1 MKPSPDHQAPQSAPQ
16 AEQAAR
22 HLSMAP
28 GESGEE
34 GARQRDEFSLL
45 LEVSKLVVSELDLDM
60 VLKLVAEKALD
71 LVQAETVLIPML
83 DERRERYTYQAAAGA
98 NAESILAESFPIQ
111 VGMCGWV
118 LKNEQSLLFGDS
130 TPFGMD
136 ETTSW
141 ERGQP
146 SALLVPL
153 MGRKRIIG
161 GLSALGKRGGGS
173 FSKHDLELM
182 TLFANQVSTAIENAM
197 LFRELDAEISKR
209 KSSEARARSMLRT
222 ALDGVWLADDNGC
235 LLEVNQ
241 TACTML
247 GYSHEELVGLG
258 IHRIEVLETPE
269 AIWGRTLR
277 LKQRGSDLFESR
289 HRRKDGT
296 EFPVEV
302 SLTFLRETDQ
312 CVVFIRDITE
322 RKQMEKELRESEKR
336 FRHISSSM
344 MDIAYSCLRRSGEDM
359 AIDWMIGGTQAL
371 LGCSIEE
378 VMAVRCWRNFV
389 MEEDRPLFL
398 EQVMSLSS
406 GQSSDCE
413 LRLRKKDGSLVWVQC
428 YARCE
433 VSEEDKDH
441 HRIFG
446 ALVDITG
453 RKQAEEENARLQAQ
467 LQQAQKMESL
477 GTLSGGIAHDMN
489 NVLGAILG
497 LASANVET
505 QPPGSPAYRAF
516 ETIVKAATRGG
527 EMVRSLLAFAR
538 QRKAEDRVLDMNA
551 ILQEEIHLLERTTLS
566 RVRLEMDLKPDLHP
580 MRGDASALNNAIMNL
595 CVNAVDAMPEN
606 GILTLRTR
614 NVDDDWIEVVVEDT
628 GAGMP
633 KDILDRAMEPFY
645 TTKGVGKGTG
655 LGLSMVYSTVKA
667 HAGQIEIHSTS
678 GQGTQVRMR
687 FPACE
692 TAIEAVNPNAG
703 DRSETR
709 KLVLRVLLVDDDEL
723 IQSSMEAILQTLGHA
738 VTIVPSGEAALAAI
752 KGGLEPDVVILDMNM
767 PGLGGSGTLPR
778 IRVLLPNVPI
788 LLSTGRTD
796 QVALDLAGAHLHV
809 TLLPKPFNIKELKKH
824 LAPFGGIRS

>member
-1 MKPSPDHQAPQSAPQ
+1 
-16 AEQAAR
+16 
-22 HLSMAP
+22 
-28 GESGEE
+28 
-34 GARQRDEFSLL
+34 
-45 LEVSKLVVSELDLDM
+45 
-60 VLKLVAEKALD
+60 
-71 LVQAETVLIPML
+71 
-83 DERRERYTYQAAAGA
+83 
-98 NAESILAESFPIQ
+98 
-111 VGMCGWV
+111 
-118 LKNEQSLLFGDS
+118 
-130 TPFGMD
+130 
-136 ETTSW
+136 
-141 ERGQP
+141 
-146 SALLVPL
+146 
-153 MGRKRIIG
+153 
-161 GLSALGKRGGGS
+161 
-173 FSKHDLELM
+173 
-182 TLFANQVSTAIENAM
+182 M
-197 LFRELDAEISKR
+197 LFRELDAEIRKR

-241 TACTML
+241 AASTML
-247 GYSHEELVGLG
+247 GYSHDEMVGLG
-258 IHRIEVLETPE
+258 IHRIEVLEAPE
-269 AIWGRTLR
+269 VIRDRTLR
-277 LKQRGSDLFESR
+277 LKRRGSDLFESR

-302 SLTFLRETDQ
+302 SITFLRETDQ

-336 FRHISSSM
+336 FRHVSSSM

-371 LGCSIEE
+371 LGCSIER
-378 VMAVRCWRNFV
+378 VMAARCWRNFV
-389 MEEDRPLFL
+389 LEEDRPLFM
-398 EQVMSLSS
+398 EQVMSLAP

-413 LRLRKKDGSLVWVQC
+413 LRLQKTDGSLVWVQC

-433 VSEEDKDH
+433 VSEEDQDYQ
-441 HRIFG
+441 RIFG

-566 RVRLEMDLKPDLHP
+566 RVRLEMDLAPDLQP

-595 CVNAVDAMPEN
+595 CVNAVDAMSEN
-606 GILTLRTR
+606 GTLTLRTR
-614 NVDDDWIEVVVEDT
+614 NVDNDWIEVVVEDT
-628 GAGMP
+628 GTGMP

-667 HAGQIEIHSTS
+667 HSGQIEIHSMS

-687 FPACE
+687 FPACASA
-692 TAIEAVNPNAG
+692 TEAVNPNAG
-703 DRSETR
+703 AGAETG
-709 KLVLRVLLVDDDEL
+709 KLALRVLLVDDDEL
-723 IQSSMEAILQTLGHA
+723 IQSSMEAILQALGHA
-738 VTIVPSGEAALAAI
+738 ATIVSSGEAALAVI
-752 KGGLEPDVVILDMNM
+752 EGGFEPDVVILDMNM
-767 PGLGGSGTLPR
+767 PGLGGSGTLPG
-778 IRVLLPNVPI
+778 IRVLLPHVPI
-788 LLSTGRTD
+788 LLSTGRAD
-796 QVALDLAGAHLHV
+796 QVALDLAAAHLHV

-824 LAPFGGIRS
+824 LAPFGEIRS